1 MAKNISEEV
10 ILEKPQ
16 DGEHA
21 QGTEHLLRK
30 VQCAQEVQGDPVQE
44 VRWVQGCPGQTQ
56 VPLKGGGGDEWGGG
70 YVGRVGAVVRTQR

>member
-44 VRWVQGCPGQTQ
+44 VSRVQAGSGKEEVKPKAFT
-56 VPLKGGGGDEWGGG
+56 K
-70 YVGRVGAVVRTQR
+70 